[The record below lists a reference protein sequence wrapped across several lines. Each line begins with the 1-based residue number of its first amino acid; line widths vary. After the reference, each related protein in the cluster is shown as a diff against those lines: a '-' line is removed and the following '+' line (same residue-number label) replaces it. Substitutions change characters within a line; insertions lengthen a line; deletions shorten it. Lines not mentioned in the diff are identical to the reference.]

1 MITLGGKT
9 EKVKNKIN
17 ETDMCENNVLTGNAF
32 GFGSVRPVTAV
43 TPQYLMRMIEFKLLF

>member
-1 MITLGGKT
+1 MITIGGKT

>member
-32 GFGSVRPVTAV
+32 GSVRPVTAV